1 MTRNLY
7 LMRGVPGAGKT
18 TWIKNNELEHFTV
31 SIDDLRTLM
40 SQKVWGQTPETHL
53 EKSFPWKTDGK
64 AWEMAYEI
72 VEHRMQKGLTT
83 VVDATHL
90 FKRGTTKAFNKWLKM
105 AEQYGYR
112 VTTVTVNEDMSLEQL
127 KTNNHTR
134 PKYDRV
140 PDDVVESYYER
151 LHNEEFSVPKRA
163 NPVSVSSYDRSDELF
178 MWRPVNVSKYEDVV
192 FIGDVHGSWSALEK
206 ALPSNNKLS
215 ENTLYVFL
223 GDLFDRGIQNHE
235 VAKFF
240 EEHVDDHNLVILE
253 GNHEERLVKYASG
266 NGIQGRDFPETIKQI
281 KDGGFTEEQTVKLFK
296 RIVRRMQPMIW
307 FKYKEDAY
315 VATHAGITNDALDPR
330 ENRVLLEPEETFT
343 RGAGGYNFNFDKQP
357 LVKFNN
363 IHGHRNTFLNPIY
376 NKVGSYT
383 NINLE
388 QQVEFGG
395 NLGVFR
401 INLLTGDEY
410 TELYPNEVHSD
421 DLQPRDELSM
431 PQAFR
436 QGLKAH
442 REIVEKD
449 MGNGLFAYNF
459 TRNAF
464 RRGLWD
470 DGTTQARGLIMD
482 RSDHIVARGFKKF
495 FTIDDNKDST
505 LEMVVPRLDEDNTVI
520 QKKYNGFLLIA
531 SWADQLDDVL
541 FTTKGGVTTGK
552 YIDLA
557 MGTFTPEER
566 EAVYSYLSEHKQESM
581 LFEVVNTNLDP
592 HLINDANGVYLL
604 DVVHNDTE
612 GLSVYRGVKDWSN
625 TTGYPESHVAMR
637 MHLGN
642 VTTIDEEGLQDL
654 MSSRD
659 ENEGWV
665 ITNLAS
671 GYKVKIKT
679 QSYRARKTLRNWLHS
694 VKGHGRNVEA
704 LKIYIDKK
712 SEHYAYFT
720 DYLDLIN
727 LYADQI
733 NGDIDYNDYTNDID
747 MIKTL
752 KIDEG

>member
-1 MTRNLY
+1 MSRNLY

-18 TWIKNNELEHFTV
+18 TWIKTNELEHFTV
-31 SIDDLRTLM
+31 SIDDLRTLT
-40 SQKVWGQTPETHL
+40 SQRVWGQTPETHL
-53 EKSFPWKTDGK
+53 EKSFPWTADST
-64 AWEMAYEI
+64 AWKMAYEI
-72 VEHRMQKGLTT
+72 VETRMQQGLTT

-105 AEQYGYR
+105 AEKYGYR

-127 KTNNHTR
+127 KINNHTR
-134 PKYDRV
+134 PEYDRV

-151 LHNEEFSVPKRA
+151 LHSEEFSVPSRA
-163 NPVSVSSYDRSDELF
+163 NPVSVTSYDRCNELF
-178 MWRPVNVSKYEDVV
+178 MWRPMNVSKWEEVI
-192 FIGDVHGSWSALEK
+192 FIGDIHGSWDALK
-206 ALPSNNKLS
+206 KVLPADNKLNES
-215 ENTLYVFL
+215 TLYVFL
-223 GDLFDRGIQNHE
+223 GDLFDRGIQNYE
-235 VAKFF
+235 IAKFF
-240 EEHVDDHNLVILE
+240 KEHVDDPNVVIIE
-253 GNHEERLVKYASG
+253 GNHEERLVKYVSG
-266 NGIQGRDFPETIKQI
+266 SGIQGRDFPDTIKQI
-281 KDGGFTEEQTVKLFK
+281 KDGGFTEEQMVRIFK
-296 RIVRRMQPMIW
+296 RIVRRMQPMLW
-307 FKYKEDAY
+307 FKHNGKAY
-315 VATHAGITNDALDPR
+315 VATHAGITNPSIDPR
-330 ENRVLLEPEETFT
+330 VSRILLEPEETFT
-343 RGAGGYNFNFDKQP
+343 RGAGGYNFNFDKQS

-376 NKVGSYT
+376 NKAGAHA
-383 NINLE
+383 NISLE

-401 INLLTGDEY
+401 INLDTSDEDA
-410 TELYPNEVHSD
+410 ELYPNEVHSP

-436 QGLKAH
+436 QGLKTH
-442 REIVEKD
+442 REIIEKD

-470 DGTTQARGLIMD
+470 DGTIQARGLIMD

-495 FTIDDNKDST
+495 FTINDNQDST
-505 LEMVVPRLDEDNTVI
+505 IEKVVPRLDMNNTVV

-541 FTTKGGVTTGK
+541 FTTKGGVTTGR
-552 YIDLA
+552 YIDIA

-566 EAVYSYLSEHKQESM
+566 ETVYTYLATHKQESM
-581 LFEVVNTNLDP
+581 LFEVVNTNIDP
-592 HLINDANGVYLL
+592 HLINDDNGVYLL

-612 GLSVYRGVKDWSN
+612 GLSVYSGTKDWAIA
-625 TTGYPESHVAMR
+625 TGYPDNHVAARMR
-637 MHLGN
+637 LESITM
-642 VTTIDEEGLQDL
+642 ISEDGLRDL
-654 MSSRD
+654 MASRD

-694 VKGHGRNVEA
+694 VKGHGSNVEA
-704 LKIYIDKK
+704 INTYIDKK
-712 SEHYAYFT
+712 SEHIAYFT
-720 DYLDLIN
+720 EYLDLIK
-727 LYADQI
+727 LYANKI
-733 NGDIDYNDYTNDID
+733 NGEVMYNDYTDDID

-752 KIDEG
+752 KV